1 MSTTERSSG
10 TQSSYQHKYERY
22 TEEELAEMRK
32 SSQLTSL
39 NAKIK
44 SNRKKNILL
53 DTSKKIKQGKNIE
66 DDYEFLEVIG

>member
-1 MSTTERSSG
+1 
-10 TQSSYQHKYERY
+10 
-22 TEEELAEMRK
+22 MRK